1 MRSFSFMRRHPHERD
16 RSRSQGQVLVLF
28 ALFLLVLLAVSAL
41 GIDYANW
48 LLNDRNLQNVSD
60 HAALAGASQ
69 FDLRANG
76 TCAGGPCVEARA
88 QAWKSLAN
96 DLNLKDNANADL
108 ADPAIQALAANN
120 SPAAG
125 QASGTYGGQAITFK
139 DKIWVST
146 PPPNYAAYTAAGGR
160 YTLNYGVVFVR
171 VDRAVT
177 AFLSGA
183 IGIKPSIRP
192 AGQRPALYPPTTLS
206 KPSAGIRSRHRAASA
221 TTPLGSPS
229 TGRAESG
236 WSGVTL
242 AATRA

>member
-1 MRSFSFMRRHPHERD
+1 MRSIRLMRHRREGARP
-16 RSRSQGQVLVLF
+16 RSQGQVLVLF

-48 LLNDRNLQNVSD
+48 LLNDRNLQNVAD

-76 TCAGGPCVEARA
+76 SCGGGPCAGARA

-96 DLNLKDNANADL
+96 DLNLKDSANADL
-108 ADPAIQALAANN
+108 ADPAIQALAAND
-120 SPAAG
+120 SPAGG
-125 QASGTYGGQAITFK
+125 QASGTYGGQVITFT

-146 PPPNYAAYTAAGGR
+146 PPPNYPAYTAAGGR
-160 YTLNYGVVFVR
+160 YALNYGVVFVR

-183 IGIKPSIRP
+183 IGIKPSIRTGWAT
-192 AGQRPALYPPTTLS
+192 AGALPTDYALEVFCRNQIAPQS
-206 KPSAGIRSRHRAASA
+206 GVCDNSAGLTI
-221 TTPLGSPS
+221 
-229 TGRAESG
+229 
-236 WSGVTL
+236 
-242 AATRA
+242 